1 MADEKAKEIV
11 DLRNREKGKQST
23 FRSLW
28 QEIADIGCP
37 FIHPIT
43 DTYAPGSDLMQNI
56 FDPTMMEEGENMA
69 SGLSNNLMPAG
80 QQFFLIRAGDRQI
93 QQMQHVRRYFSELTE
108 LAHQALANSNF
119 LSQTD
124 MSLLM
129 WLQFG
134 MACNY
139 SDWTVKT
146 GLNFRDYGIGTWQA
160 MENAEGIIDTI
171 IMTVPRTARQCVQQF
186 KIQNVGE
193 SIFEAYNKPETR
205 NDSFNII
212 HLVRPRAERDQ
223 NMIDN
228 RNMPFESIYVSEKDQ
243 HTIEEGGFEEFPFAM
258 PRYRIIYAEVY
269 GRGQGA
275 IALRLART
283 LNRAVMNFDEAAE
296 KWVKPAL
303 QVLESFDG
311 DVDVSP
317 SAQNIVTEMDSI
329 KAIDVGARGSFPI
342 GKDWIEYRTQRLQQI
357 YFKNVFEQLAMLTG
371 DRRTTVEIIE
381 RLKEGLKKMSKPVA
395 RLFVEYF
402 DPIITRSVLLLIR
415 NGQAPPPPPEL
426 SGQKFKIEY
435 IGPLSLAL
443 RDQQS
448 KGLQYWIAALGQM
461 EPIFPGVK
469 DNVDH
474 DKAARDLGESLGV
487 KTDHIRPVRDRD
499 EIRRMRQEAQQAQMQ
514 MAMLEQA
521 AKGYKDTTSAAEKGS
536 PAEQVQS
543 AMQGAI

>member
-11 DLRNREKGKQST
+11 DLRNREKAKQSN
-23 FRSLW
+23 FRSHW
-28 QEIADIGCP
+28 QEISDMGCP

-43 DTYAPGSDLMQNI
+43 DTYAPGSELMQNI
-56 FDPTMMEEGENMA
+56 YDPTMMEEGENMA

-80 QQFFLIRAGDRQI
+80 QQFFLIRARDRRI
-93 QQMQHVRRYFSELTE
+93 QQMQNVRRYFSELTE
-108 LAHQALANSNF
+108 ISHEALANSNF

-139 SDWTVKT
+139 ADWTVKT
-146 GLNFRDYGIGTWQA
+146 GLNYRDYGIGAWQA
-160 MENAEGIIDTI
+160 MENAQGIIDTI

-186 KIQNVGE
+186 GIQNVGK
-193 SIFEAYNKPETR
+193 SVVEAYNKPETR
-205 NDSFNII
+205 NDSFNVI

-228 RNMPFESIYVSEKDQ
+228 RNMAFESIYVSEKDD

-258 PRYRIIYAEVY
+258 PRYRVIYAEVY
-269 GRGQGA
+269 GRGQGS

-296 KWVKPAL
+296 KWVKPPL
-303 QVLESFDG
+303 EVLESFDG

-317 SAQNIVTEMDSI
+317 NAQNPVTEMNSI
-329 KAIDVGARGSFPI
+329 RAIDVGVRGSFPI
-342 GKDWIEYRTQRLQQI
+342 GKDWIQYRTERLQQI
-357 YFKNVFEQLAMLTG
+357 YFKNVFEQLSMLTG

-381 RLKEGLKKMSKPVA
+381 RLKEGLKKMSKPIA

-426 SGQKFKIEY
+426 SGQNFKIDY

-469 DNVDH
+469 DNVEY

-487 KTDHIRPVRDRD
+487 KTDHIRPIRQRD
-499 EIRRMRQEAQQAQMQ
+499 EIRAARQQAIQAQ
-514 MAMLEQA
+514 RQAEMLSEA
-521 AKGYKDTTSAAEKGS
+521 AQGYKSTKEAAEKGS